1 MLQKLHETLYTRAN
15 AAVKKDPVD
24 YVHEIIALTRNRS
37 LEESLIKVYLRFE
50 SGLQVNLIPLIKWIT
65 VPEFM
70 DQINAKKH
78 AWYINYAHYRKR
90 QFNEQITN
98 LLVN

>member
-1 MLQKLHETLYTRAN
+1 MN
-15 AAVKKDPVD
+15 
-24 YVHEIIALTRNRS
+24 YVYEIIALTRNRP
-37 LEESLIKVYLRFE
+37 LEESLMEAYLRFE
-50 SGLQVNLIPLIKWIT
+50 SGLQVNLVPPTKWTT

-90 QFNEQITN
+90 QYDEQMIN
-98 LLVN
+98 PPVN